1 MNCAMH
7 CMTIRASHQI
17 NIPRAT
23 PLSNAAIT
31 AANHVSCAV
40 MHRQRQALFA
50 PAQLPDAFAPTA
62 IMVFVGQHNA
72 QPRVRMAAS
81 FCRFK
86 PVSSLGAT
94 SGSYR

>member
-17 NIPRAT
+17 NFPRAT

-50 PAQLPDAFAPTA
+50 SSTA
-62 IMVFVGQHNA
+62 
-72 QPRVRMAAS
+72 
-81 FCRFK
+81 
-86 PVSSLGAT
+86 
-94 SGSYR
+94 

>member
-31 AANHVSCAV
+31 AANHVSCAAPATSGAV
-40 MHRQRQALFA
+40 RQLNCLMHSRQRQSWYSSVN
-50 PAQLPDAFAPTA
+50 T
-62 IMVFVGQHNA
+62 MHNR
-72 QPRVRMAAS
+72 RVRMAAS
-81 FCRFK
+81 FCRFE
-86 PVSSLGAT
+86 PVSSVGAT
-94 SGSYR
+94 PGS

>member
-17 NIPRAT
+17 NIMRAT
-23 PLSNAAIT
+23 PSLNDAIA
-31 AANHVSCAV
+31 AANDVSCAV

-62 IMVFVGQHNA
+62 ILVFIGQRNA

-81 FCRFK
+81 FCRFD
-86 PVSSLGAT
+86 PVSSAGAT
-94 SGSYR
+94 PGS